1 MRSCPQCHA
10 SINGSAIVDAFNDP
24 DTWQFWGERGQRWIV
39 CQAAGYVHFRVKL
52 GRKDQHRLA
61 IIRGHAQEWIA
72 AERDADRRL
81 ALIGNSAS
89 HNNDSVYAKELDSTE
104 EWL

>member
-1 MRSCPQCHA
+1 MKTCPHCGQPA
-10 SINGSAIVDAFNDP
+10 NLTAIVDAFKEP
-24 DTWQFWGERGQRWIV
+24 EGWLFWGKQGERWIV

-61 IIRGHAQEWIA
+61 IIRGQAQEWIA

-89 HNNDSVYAKELDSTE
+89 HNNDSVYAKGLDDTE